1 MDVSIS
7 TPAEMVSVV
16 KRVIEVPQDVV
27 GGGKVG
33 NILCIEISY
42 CCV

>member
-1 MDVSIS
+1 M

-33 NILCIEISY
+33 SILF
-42 CCV
+42 